1 MMISIDFPAHF
12 VLWNEVSPV
21 SPLPRNHDHLRP
33 VKNIGAEAVRAE
45 AVAGAFPK
53 KNKTSETSDLDFK
66 IFQAIRNKKNMFSFW
81 VPNIHQLWF
90 IHQTHWF
97 IHKHFGFDHQI
108 KMSDPS
114 ADWDLALKISK
125 NMELLSSNLTQLQ
138 NITMF
143 IW

>member
-21 SPLPRNHDHLRP
+21 SPLPRNHDHLSS

-66 IFQAIRNKKNMFSFW
+66 IFQAIRKKKHNQFLGTQHPST
-81 VPNIHQLWF
+81 VIH
-90 IHQTHWF
+90 
-97 IHKHFGFDHQI
+97 
-108 KMSDPS
+108 PS
-114 ADWDLALKISK
+114 NALIYP
-125 NMELLSSNLTQLQ
+125 
-138 NITMF
+138 
-143 IW
+143 